1 MENCFKANQS
11 RFNLLIK
18 ISSEIKNF
26 IYSNTL
32 INSISPKKMYDSYN
46 FEITINNDFEFQTG
60 KRKENQKK
68 FPISTKDDYDKKVID
83 IPYMEI
89 FKKINKIIISDKK
102 NKTFYDKLDLVY
114 TNDKKK
120 NIQDTNDTLKTN
132 YNTPKII
139 LYNNNNEDQTHI
151 SIKFL
156 RNYSRTLKLN
166 CDKITKCHRKNE
178 SYIPKSTINFI
189 KEYKNIDNPIIEN
202 DPDFYSSSIPY
213 GLHDDFSSN
222 KLQNKKCNTIIR
234 NKRCKISF
242 NYSTFNHQKCMKTI
256 FTPYGNL

>member
-1 MENCFKANQS
+1 MERFLKANKF
-11 RFNLLIK
+11 RTNLLIK
-18 ISSEIKNF
+18 ISSEIKKF
-26 IYSNTL
+26 INSPIL
-32 INSISPKKMYDSYN
+32 INSVSPKNLYDSYSN
-46 FEITINNDFEFQTG
+46 IEITINNEFEFEVSQT
-60 KRKENQKK
+60 KENQKD
-68 FPISTKDDYDKKVID
+68 FQISPKTKIENE

-102 NKTFYDKLDLVY
+102 NKTFYDKLDSVY

-120 NIQDTNDTLKTN
+120 NIQDTNDSLKTN
-132 YNTPKII
+132 YNTPKKI
-139 LYNNNNEDQTHI
+139 LYNNNNEDQTYI

-166 CDKITKCHRKNE
+166 CVKITKCHRKNE

-222 KLQNKKCNTIIR
+222 KLQNKKCNNIIR

-242 NYSTFNHQKCMKTI
+242 NCSTFNHQKCMKTI

>member
-102 NKTFYDKLDLVY
+102 NKTFYDKLNIINPNNKINTIQE
-114 TNDKKK
+114 TND
-120 NIQDTNDTLKTN
+120 ILTTTYD
-132 YNTPKII
+132 TPKKLLDNKTKEEQI
-139 LYNNNNEDQTHI
+139 NK
-151 SIKFL
+151 SIQFL
-156 RNYSRTLKLN
+156 RNYSRKFKLKSKSICKCRLKN
-166 CDKITKCHRKNE
+166 IKNFQSTKIAFMN
-178 SYIPKSTINFI
+178 
-189 KEYKNIDNPIIEN
+189 EYKIIDNQIIEK
-202 DPDFYSSSIPY
+202 PSKFQCF
-213 GLHDDFSSN
+213 GLEGEIHCCCSKNKSN
-222 KLQNKKCNTIIR
+222 QIFNNMFT

-242 NYSTFNHQKCMKTI
+242 NYSTYNHQK
-256 FTPYGNL
+256 NLFSPNGKC